1 MQIVWI
7 VRGLFLAVVLPVL
20 FPLRAL
26 VVSFRPSA
34 MRFALLALALALLA
48 LGIVV
53 ALVLGVLGRLIDV
66 IIAIGLIGI
75 LLQWPR
81 GITGSTVARLRLAY
95 RGAGNAVRRG
105 LDGCGLV
112 DFSICAAIVVIAL
125 VLSLASGL
133 VRFLLTVLVALV
145 VAGVVWKWPQG
156 VRLPFGRKLRLA
168 LHELIDELRRR
179 FR

>member
-1 MQIVWI
+1 MRLVWI
-7 VRGLFLAVVLPVL
+7 VRGLLLAAVIPI
-20 FPLRAL
+20 L
-26 VVSFRPSA
+26 VPIRTLAASFRPSA
-34 MRFALLALALALLA
+34 MRFAVLALALALLA
-48 LGIVV
+48 LGVVV
-53 ALVLGVLGRLIDV
+53 ARILGVLGRLIDV
-66 IIAIGLIGI
+66 FIAIGLIGL

-81 GITGSTVARLRLAY
+81 GISGSTAARLRLAY

-105 LDGCGLV
+105 LAGCGLTDYAV
-112 DFSICAAIVVIAL
+112 CAAVVVIAF

-145 VAGVVWKWPQG
+145 VVGLVWKWPQG

-168 LHELIDELRRR
+168 TRELIDELRRR